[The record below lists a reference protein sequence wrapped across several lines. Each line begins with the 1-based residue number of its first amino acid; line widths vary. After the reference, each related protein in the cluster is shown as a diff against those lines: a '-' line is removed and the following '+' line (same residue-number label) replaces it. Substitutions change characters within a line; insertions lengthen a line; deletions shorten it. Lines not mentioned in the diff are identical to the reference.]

1 MASPEAPVS
10 SQAILLPVTAFVSV
24 LLSIIPLVLHCK
36 NRNVAASSLIL
47 WYILLNIFNIINALI
62 WPTDDIDSWWDGK
75 GLCDIEVKVMIAS
88 YVAIP
93 GTLVCIFRTLAQV
106 LDTSRANLVPTQS
119 QRWWNHA
126 VVLSFCAIAPVV
138 AMLTHYVYQSNRYI
152 LYAIAGCLNNY
163 DRSWVTLVLAWIWP
177 LVICLIAGY
186 YCVIVLHRLTKYRS
200 QFGDILQSANSNLT
214 KSRFLRLFLIAFMML
229 WAIIPVQTYVVAS
242 NIIVTQPWHSY
253 SWSVAHPPDWNEV
266 IKVPVAGHVFY
277 DRWIPVASG
286 YMFFIFFGSGRDA
299 FVMYRAILIFLGFG
313 RCFTSL
319 QSSSANGSS
328 ASGFL
333 GSRAKL
339 LFNRRWTTTA
349 RAYSNTSADASRSA
363 HDYHDI
369 EKDAVSPGK
378 QSNWRSRYGLL
389 WFLRGRP
396 SASSRETTIPL
407 RHIAEQTTTIRT
419 NAWAGVSQS
428 RGSSDHGAAP
438 LSEDHIRVKQVIR
451 QESELHV

>member
-1 MASPEAPVS
+1 MALPETPVS
-10 SQAILLPVTAFVSV
+10 SQAILLPVLAFVSV
-24 LLSIIPLVLHCK
+24 LLSIIPLVLHWK
-36 NRNVAASSLIL
+36 NRNFAASSLIL
-47 WYILLNIFNIINALI
+47 WYLLLNIFNIVNALI
-62 WPTDDIDSWWDGK
+62 WPTDDLDLWWDGN
-75 GLCDIEVKVMIAS
+75 GLCDIEVKIMIAS

-93 GTLVCIFRTLAQV
+93 GTLVCIFRNLAQV

-119 QRWWNHA
+119 QRWWNHTM
-126 VVLSFCAIAPVV
+126 VLSFCVIAPVI
-138 AMLTHYVYQSNRYI
+138 AMLTHYVYQANRYI

-177 LVICLIAGY
+177 LIICLIAGY

-200 QFGDILQSANSNLT
+200 QFGSILQSANSNLT
-214 KSRFLRLFLIAFMML
+214 KSRFMRLFLIAFIML

-253 SWSVAHPPDWNEV
+253 SWSVAHPPNWNEV
-266 IKVPVAGHVFY
+266 IKVPVEGRVFY

-299 FVMYRAILIFLGFG
+299 LVMYRAISIFLGFG
-313 RCFTSL
+313 NCFTSL
-319 QSSSANGSS
+319 KSSSANSSS
-328 ASGFL
+328 ASGSL

-349 RAYSNTSADASRSA
+349 RTSSKNSADAIRAA
-363 HDYHDI
+363 HGYHDL
-369 EKDAVSPGK
+369 EMGAVSGAK
-378 QSNWRSRYGLL
+378 QSQWMSRFRLLWMLRSR
-389 WFLRGRP
+389 P
-396 SASSRETTIPL
+396 SSGQETAVPL
-407 RHIAEQTTTIRT
+407 RHIPEQTTTIRT

>member
-1 MASPEAPVS
+1 MATSVAPVS

-126 VVLSFCAIAPVV
+126 VVLSFCAIAPVI

-186 YCVIVLHRLTKYRS
+186 YC
-200 QFGDILQSANSNLT
+200 
-214 KSRFLRLFLIAFMML
+214 
-229 WAIIPVQTYVVAS
+229 
-242 NIIVTQPWHSY
+242 
-253 SWSVAHPPDWNEV
+253 
-266 IKVPVAGHVFY
+266 
-277 DRWIPVASG
+277 
-286 YMFFIFFGSGRDA
+286 
-299 FVMYRAILIFLGFG
+299 
-313 RCFTSL
+313 
-319 QSSSANGSS
+319 GSS
-328 ASGFL
+328 
-333 GSRAKL
+333 
-339 LFNRRWTTTA
+339 T
-349 RAYSNTSADASRSA
+349 
-363 HDYHDI
+363 
-369 EKDAVSPGK
+369 
-378 QSNWRSRYGLL
+378 
-389 WFLRGRP
+389 
-396 SASSRETTIPL
+396 
-407 RHIAEQTTTIRT
+407 
-419 NAWAGVSQS
+419 GV
-428 RGSSDHGAAP
+428 
-438 LSEDHIRVKQVIR
+438 
-451 QESELHV
+451 